1 MSWGHLRWSQ
11 CKNGYSF
18 LLIQSPVW
26 YLSLGQGWWLI
37 VVHLMQSISR
47 FLLSSTLSRSPWA
60 SLFNS
65 PTLAGGHG
73 TEVYESPRA
82 VWVRRKVA
90 KVTEMATQSENVRNG
105 KRGTSLKDLQACFSM
120 CFHVF
125 PLMESSSRLCYCH
138 FLCFASV
145 LRSQTSSHLPS
156 LSCPTDASPRSKAGM
171 VNLATSRHHKEPLW
185 LPEKWPS
192 VQDVQGLPRNSY
204 SMATFFTPSRSAWS
218 GQSGPELSWAVSGS
232 KRRGLNREMLTK
244 QQIYVTGHI
253 LLVTS
258 PNW

>member
-82 VWVRRKVA
+82 VWARRKVA

-105 KRGTSLKDLQACFSM
+105 KRGGVPERSSSM
-120 CFHVF
+120 FFHVF
-125 PLMESSSRLCYCH
+125 P
-138 FLCFASV
+138 
-145 LRSQTSSHLPS
+145 HLPALLLPLPMLCICVALTNQ
-156 LSCPTDASPRSKAGM
+156 LSSPKSELSNGRQFQVKGRNGQPRHIPPSQRTPVTSWKVTFSPRC
-171 VNLATSRHHKEPLW
+171 
-185 LPEKWPS
+185 
-192 VQDVQGLPRNSY
+192 PR
-204 SMATFFTPSRSAWS
+204 FTPKFLQH
-218 GQSGPELSWAVSGS
+218 GNL
-232 KRRGLNREMLTK
+232 
-244 QQIYVTGHI
+244 
-253 LLVTS
+253 
-258 PNW
+258 

>member
-1 MSWGHLRWSQ
+1 MISEPWPRLVADSGSPDAIHQQIFAEQHSIPVSMS
-11 CKNGYSF
+11 F
-18 LLIQSPVW
+18 AIQQPNLGRRARHGGVW
-26 YLSLGQGWWLI
+26 KPKSSLGQEK
-37 VVHLMQSISR
+37 SR
-47 FLLSSTLSRSPWA
+47 KSDWNGNTVRKCKKRKTGGRPWKI
-60 SLFNS
+60 F
-65 PTLAGGHG
+65 
-73 TEVYESPRA
+73 
-82 VWVRRKVA
+82 K
-90 KVTEMATQSENVRNG
+90 
-105 KRGTSLKDLQACFSM
+105 
-120 CFHVF
+120 HVF
-125 PLMESSSRLCYCH
+125 PCVSMFFHIFPPCYCH

-156 LSCPTDASPRSKAGM
+156 LSCPTDASSRSKAGM

-204 SMATFFTPSRSAWS
+204 SMATCKPVTPSRSAWS